1 MTIQGT
7 IAVSYSTMQ
16 EYLEGSLTNRIAS
29 MKYNRGFDRVWI
41 ISITNPD
48 YPPPLVEEEDDKLP
62 LQFHDAFDGDKRFV
76 IFDNAMARK
85 VCEFLKK
92 ANADPES
99 NDLVVVNCQMGVSRS
114 GAVSTFIRE
123 VFKLDFQTWK
133 RDNPQVSP
141 NPSVLDRL
149 HHCWAK
155 MEWEEDES

>member
-7 IAVSYSTMQ
+7 IAVSYATMQ
-16 EYLEGSLTNRIAS
+16 EYLSGSLTNRIAS

-62 LQFHDAFDGDKRFV
+62 LQFHDAFDGDSRFI
-76 IFDNAMARK
+76 IFDNSMAK
-85 VCEFLKK
+85 KICEFLEK

-123 VFKLDFQTWK
+123 VFDLDYETWK
-133 RDNPQVSP
+133 RDNTQVSP

-149 HHCWAK
+149 HHCWAR
-155 MEWEEDES
+155 MEWEKP